1 MSFLAG
7 LLGTYGMLTI
17 AMNRKPARL
26 RPASTKLVDFGWDS
40 SVGRRR
46 QMGSVIL
53 RPVAIIQHQ
62 DGVLGEDGFAWSIQP
77 RNDCMIHSAKTTFP
91 LSLPW
96 LALQTRLGR
105 PRNPHNDTHNHSPSS
120 GRGSKLV

>member
-1 MSFLAG
+1 MGQLSGEKKADGKCNFTPGGDHLA
-7 LLGTYGMLTI
+7 
-17 AMNRKPARL
+17 
-26 RPASTKLVDFGWDS
+26 S
-40 SVGRRR
+40 GR
-46 QMGSVIL
+46 
-53 RPVAIIQHQ
+53 
-62 DGVLGEDGFAWSIQP
+62 GVLGEDDFAFSIQP